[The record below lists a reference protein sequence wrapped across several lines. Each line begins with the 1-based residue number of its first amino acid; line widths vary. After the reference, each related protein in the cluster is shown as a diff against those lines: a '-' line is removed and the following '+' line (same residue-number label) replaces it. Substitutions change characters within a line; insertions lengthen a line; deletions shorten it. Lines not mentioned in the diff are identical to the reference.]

1 MTKYAVYSNPKAELK
16 TKDRAD
22 LLEAFLGALYVDKD
36 LEYCETFC
44 HVCLF
49 PRLQDF
55 IMNQDWNDPKS
66 KLQQCCLTLRTM
78 DGNEPDIPYYKV
90 VESTGPTNTRV
101 YKVAVYFREK
111 RLASSTGH
119 SIQQAEMNAAKKALE
134 NSKNLFPQL
143 DHQKRVIA
151 KSLKRQKVKRKL
163 REGSTEQQDNDNSC
177 SSRENLRVSEGEES
191 RLPKQY
197 QKRAQGISDAS
208 DISSESS
215 LGFETD
221 SSMDSEPEKI
231 LKWTSNEME
240 EDNDSL
246 KSLEV
251 APIAPAVLMPV
262 DLITEAIS
270 SPEYN
275 DEPTKL
281 EDLLS
286 ELSDN
291 ELDAFD

>member
-1 MTKYAVYSNPKAELK
+1 M
-16 TKDRAD
+16 
-22 LLEAFLGALYVDKD
+22 DKD

-78 DGNEPDIPYYKV
+78 DGNEPDIPFYKV
-90 VESTGPTNTRV
+90 VEATGPTNTRV

-151 KSLKRQKVKRKL
+151 NSLKRQKVKRKPRDADNL
-163 REGSTEQQDNDNSC
+163 NDSGEEQPTKTSD
-177 SSRENLRVSEGEES
+177 GES

-197 QKRAQGISDAS
+197 QKRTNVISDAS
-208 DISSESS
+208 DISSSS
-215 LGFETD
+215 LDEDSDEDSDVSIDADKPRKENSDEEVTAQQPKLPPETPREAQPDLPTGPIPVSENVEDGF
-221 SSMDSEPEKI
+221 
-231 LKWTSNEME
+231 
-240 EDNDSL
+240 
-246 KSLEV
+246 
-251 APIAPAVLMPV
+251 
-262 DLITEAIS
+262 
-270 SPEYN
+270 
-275 DEPTKL
+275 
-281 EDLLS
+281 S
-286 ELSDN
+286 ELSEG
-291 ELDAFD
+291 ELEDFEN